1 MYRALTRISSASS
14 TQDCVSCGWAL
25 CAIARATRRGHLV
38 RSVVDMMVVFWAW
51 WVRWWLWVSLK
62 NFVPRRTR
70 GRSQWS
76 DFQCGQMCGVPDRDG
91 RYFKV
96 PGRCKTLIGS
106 NEGSCTHDRWREG
119 RQWYGEDR
127 RATGRRR
134 LGLRKRMVTKCR
146 SARRSAETDQ
156 RTEDREHGAGI
167 GSDDISGGLLKAE
180 RHQTA
185 RWRHQSMTS
194 RNADLVAVGTQMV
207 LGIGQQTHTRGWGQ
221 RTRHVGG
228 AGARGGV
235 GRGSQ
240 SWLGTECE
248 GLGWLRQ

>member
-1 MYRALTRISSASS
+1 M
-14 TQDCVSCGWAL
+14 
-25 CAIARATRRGHLV
+25 
-38 RSVVDMMVVFWAW
+38 
-51 WVRWWLWVSLK
+51 K
-62 NFVPRRTR
+62 NFVPRRSR
-70 GRSQWS
+70 GRLQGS
-76 DFQCGQMCGVPDRDG
+76 DFQCGRLCAVPDRDG

-134 LGLRKRMVTKCR
+134 LGLREKTVTKCGSAGR
-146 SARRSAETDQ
+146 SARRKAETDQ

-167 GSDDISGGLLKAE
+167 GSDDISGGLLNAE
-180 RHQTA
+180 
-185 RWRHQSMTS
+185 RHQSMTS
-194 RNADLVAVGTQMV
+194 RDAGLVAVGTQMI
-207 LGIGQQTHTRGWGQ
+207 LGIGRQTRTRGWGQ
-221 RTRHVGG
+221 RTRRVGG

-240 SWLGTECE
+240 SWMGTECE
-248 GLGWLRQ
+248 GSGWLRQ

>member
-1 MYRALTRISSASS
+1 MSKYGT
-14 TQDCVSCGWAL
+14 
-25 CAIARATRRGHLV
+25 
-38 RSVVDMMVVFWAW
+38 
-51 WVRWWLWVSLK
+51 
-62 NFVPRRTR
+62 
-70 GRSQWS
+70 
-76 DFQCGQMCGVPDRDG
+76 
-91 RYFKV
+91 
-96 PGRCKTLIGS
+96 
-106 NEGSCTHDRWREG
+106 NEGSCTHNQWCEG

-127 RATGRRR
+127 RATGRRH
-134 LGLRKRMVTKCR
+134 LGLRKRMVTKCGSARR

-156 RTEDREHGAGI
+156 RTEDQARRAGI
-167 GSDDISGGLLKAE
+167 GSDDISGGLLEAE

-194 RNADLVAVGTQMV
+194 CNADLVAVGTQMV
-207 LGIGQQTHTRGWGQ
+207 LGIGQQTRTLGWGQ
-221 RTRHVGG
+221 RTRHIGG